1 MLMSVLEFAATA
13 DLTVQP
19 IQIERNYESQHRFL
33 SQGNDVVG
41 KDEDSTCDVGSHA
54 GCRR

>member
-54 GCRR
+54 GCRW